1 MPDVKISALPAATV
15 PLAGTE
21 VLPIVQS
28 ATTRQVSVANLTAGR
43 AISASSATVAG
54 RATFTASGFDAIA
67 ASTGTIQGQTSYGG
81 VLAGSG
87 SSYDVM
93 LCNRSG
99 SEVLG
104 VIANTQNL
112 YAAGNVGIGTAGPAA
127 KLDISIASA
136 AVDGTKGVRIANPA
150 GTTVLLECG
159 SSSDSFV
166 GTTSGSDFNIR
177 TNNTER
183 VKFPFN
189 GGVQAVTSISVGNAT
204 PSASGAGITFP
215 ATQSASSNANTL
227 DDYEEG
233 TWTATFLSDGGSI
246 TTSATVRYGFYTK
259 IGRQVTVNCQVQ
271 ASAISSPT
279 GDVYIQGLP
288 FAASSATG
296 YTAAAAVSG
305 LNFAATA
312 VSQLNGTVG
321 GSLSLIT
328 INRYSIGIQYSV
340 SGDFQNNTTV
350 NATVTYF
357 I

>member
-93 LCNRSG
+93 ICNRSG

-112 YAAGNVGIGTAGPAA
+112 YAAGTLTG
-127 KLDISIASA
+127 AS
-136 AVDGTKGVRIANPA
+136 T
-150 GTTVLLECG
+150 
-159 SSSDSFV
+159 
-166 GTTSGSDFNIR
+166 
-177 TNNTER
+177 
-183 VKFPFN
+183 
-189 GGVQAVTSISVGNAT
+189 ISVGAAT
-204 PSASGAGITFP
+204 PSTSGAGITFP

-233 TWTATFLSDGGSI
+233 TWTPTDGSGAGLSLTVTNAT
-246 TTSATVRYGFYTK
+246 YTK
-259 IGRQVTVNCQVQ
+259 IGRMVY
-271 ASAISSPT
+271 ASAQVAYPVTASAAQAVLAS
-279 GDVYIQGLP
+279 LP
-288 FAASSATG
+288 FAVGTVPGTGLPHIPVTSSALQIQINVKSINNAEINI
-296 YTAAAAVSG
+296 YPTAAGVTNAQLSG
-305 LNFAATA
+305 VAFISFT
-312 VSQLNGTVG
+312 
-321 GSLSLIT
+321 LIYPST
-328 INRYSIGIQYSV
+328 
-340 SGDFQNNTTV
+340 
-350 NATVTYF
+350 
-357 I
+357 